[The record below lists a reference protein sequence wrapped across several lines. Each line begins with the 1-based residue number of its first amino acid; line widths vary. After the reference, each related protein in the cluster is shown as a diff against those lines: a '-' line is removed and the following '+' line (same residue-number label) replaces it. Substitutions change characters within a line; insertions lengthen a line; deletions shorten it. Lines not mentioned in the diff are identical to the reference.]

1 MSIESELIGV
11 LKQYKSGSITVYPFE
26 VPDSDKANEAIAFEH
41 LSSRVDT
48 RYYNKGKEVRNTLF
62 HVVRVTREYLE
73 LCDDSAFKSL
83 LNKYIGGSVLNIKIT
98 NTSDHKLTNGFER
111 LYTIEITHVVN
122 FQ

>member
-26 VPDSDKANEAIAFEH
+26 VPDNDKAKEAIAFEH

-48 RYYNKGKEVRNTLF
+48 RYYNKDKEVRNTLF
-62 HVVRVTREYLE
+62 HVVRVCSSYLE
-73 LCDDSAFKSL
+73 LCDDSAFESL

-98 NTSDHKLTNGFER
+98 DTSVHKLQNGFER
-111 LYTIEITHVVN
+111 LYKVEITHVVN

>member
-1 MSIESELIGV
+1 MSIESELLGV

-48 RYYNKGKEVRNTLF
+48 RYYNKEKEIRNTLF
-62 HVVRVTREYLE
+62 HVVRVCSGYLD
-73 LCDDSAFKSL
+73 LCDDSAFESL
-83 LNKYIGGSVLNIKIT
+83 LNKYNGGSILNIKIED
-98 NTSDHKLTNGFER
+98 TSDHKLQNGFER
-111 LYTIEITHVVN
+111 LYTIEVTHVVN